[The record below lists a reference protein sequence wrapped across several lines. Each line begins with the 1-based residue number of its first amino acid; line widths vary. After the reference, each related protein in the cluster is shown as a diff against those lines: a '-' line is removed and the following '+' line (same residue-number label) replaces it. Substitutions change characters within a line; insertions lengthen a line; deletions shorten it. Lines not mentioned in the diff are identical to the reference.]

1 MQKHTILKN
10 KMKTVLDY
18 NSFSRNILSVFYPI
32 VDTRENITK
41 SKYDIIICTRDNIQD
56 EFIEIS
62 QFTNDNTKVIVDLV
76 TESGCLDDFI
86 NQFDIISKNYKNL
99 NFYVLVDGIFD
110 YKFSDNVKVLSS
122 LKLSLLAFF
131 ENFFQKNHNQQ
142 YTIESFDLYNK
153 ENGITSLNGRLRI
166 HRILLFLEL
175 LKRNILFDSK
185 NDISFLFYTSDKFDD
200 KIYLKYIKEIFD
212 KKSITSKEYS
222 ILLKYIEQLPVKVN
236 DESGNTPNTIICGN
250 SFNKI
255 LNLVTESVVGI
266 ECGENKYN
274 TITATEKAWIPLRI
288 HQIPVYISQC
298 GYVKQIRK
306 LGFDLFDDIVDHSY
320 DDELDPNK
328 RIRLAVD
335 EVERLQKIDLLSFY
349 NKNYSRFVKNNIL
362 CQLIK
367 GEAFEILSNFIL
379 ENDLV

>member
-1 MQKHTILKN
+1 
-10 KMKTVLDY
+10 MKTVLDY
-18 NSFSRNILSVFYPI
+18 NCFSRNILSVFYPI

-41 SKYDIIICTRDNIQD
+41 NKYDIIICTRDNIQD
-56 EFIEIS
+56 EFMEIS
-62 QFTNDNTKVIVDLV
+62 QFANDSAKVIVDLV

-142 YTIESFDLYNK
+142 YTIERFDLYNK
-153 ENGITSLNGRLRI
+153 ENGITSLNGRLRM
-166 HRILLFLEL
+166 HRILLLLEL
-175 LKRNILFDSK
+175 LKRNSLFK
-185 NDISFLFYTSDKFDD
+185 EMNHISFLLYNSDKFDEEF
-200 KIYLKYIKEIFD
+200 YLDYINGILD
-212 KKSITSKEYS
+212 KKDITLEEYN
-222 ILLKYIEQLPVKVN
+222 ILTGFTKHLPMSVN
-236 DESGNTPNTIICGN
+236 GESGNAPNTTIHGI

-255 LNLVTESVVGI
+255 LNLVTENVVEL
-266 ECGENKYN
+266 ECGDNKHN
-274 TITATEKAWIPLRI
+274 TITVTEKAWIPLRI
-288 HQIPVYISQC
+288 HQIPVYISKR
-298 GYVKQIRK
+298 GYVNQLRK

-320 DDELDPNK
+320 DDELDPK
-328 RIRLAVD
+328 RRIKLAVD